1 MALADEDMFT
11 SSLMSVCSK
20 KQVYDAMDA
29 EIKRRVRELKYGLAP
44 QQQGQ
49 QSDRPVIKTSYQQVK
64 SDGDVGSNR
73 NLPAVER
80 ERAVESEPSPQ
91 PPNSAEEHRSAEP
104 STIITETKSS
114 WDKVRSEAENSVE
127 SQFPKMRFPEKR
139 RGVEQQVDS
148 RSQEQKEFEALVE
161 KERQGEDS

>member
-1 MALADEDMFT
+1 
-11 SSLMSVCSK
+11 MSVCSK

-29 EIKRRVRELKYGLAP
+29 EIRRRVRELKEGV
-44 QQQGQ
+44 
-49 QSDRPVIKTSYQQVK
+49 DRPVIKTSYQQVE

-80 ERAVESEPSPQ
+80 EGAVETEPGPQ
-91 PPNSAEEHRSAEP
+91 LPDLAEEHRSAEP
-104 STIITETKSS
+104 STIITETQSR
-114 WDKVRSEAENSVE
+114 WDKVRSEADNNLE
-127 SQFPKMRFPEKR
+127 SQYPKMRFPEKR
-139 RGVEQQVDS
+139 RRAEQQVDS

>member
-1 MALADEDMFT
+1 MSTEVTLADEDMSS

-20 KQVYDAMDA
+20 KLVYDAMDA
-29 EIKRRVRELKYGLAP
+29 EIKRRVRELKGGL
-44 QQQGQ
+44 
-49 QSDRPVIKTSYQQVK
+49 DRPVIKTSYQQVE

-73 NLPAVER
+73 NLPAVEG
-80 ERAVESEPSPQ
+80 EGAVESEPTPS
-91 PPNSAEEHRSAEP
+91 PPNLVEGHRSAEL

-114 WDKVRSEAENSVE
+114 WDKMRSEAENSVE
-127 SQFPKMRFPEKR
+127 SQYPKMRFPEKR
-139 RGVEQQVDS
+139 RGMEQQVDS